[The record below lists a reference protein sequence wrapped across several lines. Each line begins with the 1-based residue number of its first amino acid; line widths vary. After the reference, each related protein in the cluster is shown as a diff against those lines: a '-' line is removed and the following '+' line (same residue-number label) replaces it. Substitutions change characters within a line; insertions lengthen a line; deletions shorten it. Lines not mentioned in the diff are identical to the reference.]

1 MDVMDEGGAT
11 REPTGSGAALGG
23 SPDGPGSGGA
33 TAADSVDAAVS
44 RMTPEREI
52 DDLKFLIGTACSRL
66 INLLMD
72 PQADPAALGA
82 EAAFVSARAGRL
94 SDLLAQ
100 QALLRPETAGS

>member
-1 MDVMDEGGAT
+1 MDM
-11 REPTGSGAALGG
+11 
-23 SPDGPGSGGA
+23 
-33 TAADSVDAAVS
+33 
-44 RMTPEREI
+44 MTPEREI

-94 SDLLAQ
+94 SELLARQ
-100 QALLRPETAGS
+100 TPTEAEGPGT